1 MSFIESK
8 KKRPGSFRHIWPNL
22 GRYRIWTLAAAIF
35 GGLEVMLEVLIP
47 MLMSVIV
54 DGGLYR
60 EQDFMLRELFPEAL
74 IANRDRFVLT
84 VGIIM
89 VIVACCSMAC
99 GILSARCSAVASQGF
114 AKNLRANLL
123 GKIQDFSFANTDHF
137 TTSSLITRATTDV
150 NTVRNTMQQFLRTL
164 IRSPFMVLHDPVQN
178 LLLAAIVL
186 IQSALCD
193 AELLC
198 DVAHRGPQIS
208 TLREQLQ

>member
-137 TTSSLITRATTDV
+137 LSLIHISEPTR
-150 NTVRNTMQQFLRTL
+150 
-164 IRSPFMVLHDPVQN
+164 H
-178 LLLAAIVL
+178 
-186 IQSALCD
+186 
-193 AELLC
+193 
-198 DVAHRGPQIS
+198 
-208 TLREQLQ
+208 

>member
-8 KKRPGSFRHIWPNL
+8 KKRPGLFRHIWPNL

-114 AKNLRANLL
+114 AKNLRASLL

-150 NTVRNTMQQFLRTL
+150 NTAVSYTHLTL
-164 IRSPFMVLHDPVQN
+164 PTIGVV
-178 LLLAAIVL
+178 
-186 IQSALCD
+186 
-193 AELLC
+193 
-198 DVAHRGPQIS
+198 
-208 TLREQLQ
+208 